1 MMIHKYIVCC
11 LQVKISSVSP
21 QSSALSNICPH
32 HLSLHHPSS
41 HANAKTNSSLDSP
54 RLAVN

>member
-1 MMIHKYIVCC
+1 MMIHKYIV
-11 LQVKISSVSP
+11 SSVSP